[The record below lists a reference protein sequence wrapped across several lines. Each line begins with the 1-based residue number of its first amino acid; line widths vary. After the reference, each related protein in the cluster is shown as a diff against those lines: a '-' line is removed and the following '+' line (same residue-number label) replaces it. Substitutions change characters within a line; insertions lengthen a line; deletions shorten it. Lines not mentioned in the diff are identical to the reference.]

1 MMNMHW
7 IIANPMV
14 YAPMSIAAPRCVGN
28 AKSFEPTSQAYSQ
41 HHTPS
46 RVLAGSLSQ
55 LRTLAF
61 HAASTAASSSS
72 PSSAGVSFFRPIV
85 RTRSHSLRLPLD
97 TMRFHATMSHA
108 SSTLH
113 SSRMSSVNM
122 RSTAWI
128 SLDTAANALST
139 ASCAA
144 GGSFT
149 TLGLTRVVQCGAGAA
164 IAVAGGWGGLA
175 CATVGMPIA
184 AAASPAATAHPRTP
198 PHDPPSVAVLS
209 PARIDLGGAGGRSSS
224 AEAPA
229 RARILG
235 PRTRELLTVMDIP
248 PTIGAGLEGADARGP
263 TRRIRAGAV
272 DAMDEEAV
280 HAIAAIS
287 RIYSAVLCTVERAAS
302 GARGLTSTNSDS
314 HKT

>member
-1 MMNMHW
+1 M
-7 IIANPMV
+7 
-14 YAPMSIAAPRCVGN
+14 
-28 AKSFEPTSQAYSQ
+28 
-41 HHTPS
+41 
-46 RVLAGSLSQ
+46 
-55 LRTLAF
+55 
-61 HAASTAASSSS
+61 
-72 PSSAGVSFFRPIV
+72 
-85 RTRSHSLRLPLD
+85 
-97 TMRFHATMSHA
+97 
-108 SSTLH
+108 
-113 SSRMSSVNM
+113 
-122 RSTAWI
+122 
-128 SLDTAANALST
+128 
-139 ASCAA
+139 
-144 GGSFT
+144 
-149 TLGLTRVVQCGAGAA
+149 
-164 IAVAGGWGGLA
+164 A

-248 PTIGAGLEGADARGP
+248 PTIGAGLEGADAQGP

-272 DAMDEEAV
+272 DAMGEEAV

-302 GARGLTSTNSDS
+302 GARGLTTATRTAAGTEGTIGATTWRARSVWRGWSRRLGADPWRRRRPTRRRRRHPRRRRPAVARPARPMTHRRSLPWRAS
-314 HKT
+314 GSSLRGISRRRAPRRRTPPWRWCCTA